1 VNRGQLEAWLRNPPG
16 EKAMAAEDQRGMPN
30 LGLTENQID
39 DLVEYLLSTAD
50 GPVWTGP
57 RND

>member
-1 VNRGQLEAWLRNPPG
+1 
-16 EKAMAAEDQRGMPN
+16 MPA
-30 LGLTENQID
+30 LGLTESQID
-39 DLVEYLLSTAD
+39 DLVEYLLSTSPD

>member
-1 VNRGQLEAWLRNPPG
+1 
-16 EKAMAAEDQRGMPN
+16 MAPDDQRGMPN
-30 LGLTENQID
+30 LNLSENQID